1 MDNNVAAD
9 SNRTIEPKMQFTG
22 KVTKVSLAGAVI
34 DIGLEKPAV
43 LHISQIVA
51 ADAAPVKRVED
62 VLKVNDEVKVWV
74 KRVAKKDG
82 EERVELTM
90 IQPLALEWR
99 EIKVGDTVK
108 GKVVRLEKFGAFVEI
123 GAERPGLVHISEM
136 AHGYV
141 KVPGDVVKENDE
153 IEAQVLEVNRRKKQI
168 KLSMKALLPEPEEVV
183 VEEKP
188 KPAPRPARAKSTE
201 SGKDER
207 PARKPRKSG
216 GNSNAAIMQEV
227 NASDEPQLTA
237 MEMALK
243 AAMEKAKD
251 KKQKSEP
258 RKAKSRG
265 AEQEDIL
272 DRTLKSKAQNN

>member
-1 MDNNVAAD
+1 MDNNIAAD
-9 SNRTIEPKMQFTG
+9 TNRTIEPKTQFTG
-22 KVTKVSLAGAVI
+22 KVVKVSLAGAVI
-34 DIGLEKPAV
+34 DIGLGKPAV

-51 ADAAPVKRVED
+51 ADSAPVKRVED
-62 VLKVNDEVKVWV
+62 VLKVGDEINVWV
-74 KRVAKKDG
+74 KRIAKKDG
-82 EERVELTM
+82 EERIELTM
-90 IQPLALEWR
+90 LQPLALEWR
-99 EIKVGDTVK
+99 EIKVGESVK

-141 KVPGDVVKENDE
+141 KVPGDVVKEGDE
-153 IEAQVLEVNRRKKQI
+153 IEAQILEVNRRKKQI
-168 KLSMKALLPEPEEVV
+168 KLSMKALLPEPEEAP

-188 KPAPRPARAKSTE
+188 KPAPRAARKSDDAKE
-201 SGKDER
+201 EHR
-207 PARKPRKSG
+207 PARKPRKVG
-216 GNSNAAIMQEV
+216 ANSNAAIMEEV

-243 AAMEKAKD
+243 AAMEKANE

-258 RKAKSRG
+258 RKTKSRG

-272 DRTLKSKAQNN
+272 ERTLKNKAQNN